1 MRRCFVFLVFS
12 ILFSITVY
20 GQDVAAIVKEA
31 QRLEAAL
38 NEKAAFNKF
47 KEVLQVQPNHLLA
60 LTKCSELA
68 SRISKREKSK
78 VIREAYYSIAKSY
91 ATTALKVDATSSDAN
106 AAMAIA
112 MGRAALDKS
121 GKEKVAA
128 VKDIKKY
135 CDLAL
140 KYNPNNYV
148 AWHIIGKWHYEVS
161 NLNGLERTAAKIF
174 FGGLPSASLK
184 ESIQAYEKAKTLD
197 ASFVLNYLELARAY
211 KRNNEKQKAISML
224 TILASL
230 PNKTE
235 DDPNIKEE
243 ASKFLK
249 ELQ

>member
-1 MRRCFVFLVFS
+1 MKYLIVSVFS
-12 ILFSITVY
+12 FLFSISIY
-20 GQDVAAIVKEA
+20 GQDVAAIIKEA
-31 QRLEAAL
+31 QRLEATL

-47 KEVLQVQPNHLLA
+47 KEVLQLQPNHLHA

-91 ATTALKVDATSSDAN
+91 ATNALKVDANSSDAN

-121 GKEKVAA
+121 GKEKIAA
-128 VKDIKKY
+128 VKEIKKY
-135 CDLAL
+135 CDLAI
-140 KYNPNNYV
+140 KYNANNYV

-161 NLNGLERTAAKIF
+161 NLNGIERTAAKIF

-184 ESIQAYEKAKTLD
+184 ESIQAYEKAKTID
-197 ASFVLNYLELARAY
+197 PGFVLNYLELARAY
-211 KRNNEKQKAISML
+211 KRNNEKPKAISML
-224 TILASL
+224 KILAVL

-235 DDPNIKEE
+235 DDINIKDE
-243 ASKFLK
+243 AAIFLK
-249 ELQ
+249 DLQ